1 MDIHI
6 ENLTPRQRVFAD
18 ILWQLNGT
26 EDIERFRSSLPAEF
40 RPDVELVINMILA
53 TVLDDITD
61 TALAQDLLD
70 NLR

>member
-1 MDIHI
+1 M
-6 ENLTPRQRVFAD
+6 LFRS
-18 ILWQLNGT
+18 LNGT
-26 EDIERFRSSLPAEF
+26 EDIERFRSSLPREF
-40 RPDVELVINMILA
+40 QPDVELVINMILA

>member
-6 ENLTPRQRVFAD
+6 ENLTERQRVFAD

-26 EDIERFRSSLPAEF
+26 EDIERFRSSLPREF
-40 RPDVELVINMILA
+40 QPDVELVINMILA